1 MTADDERAVNNGTP
15 TGVSGSRRDPT
26 HRRWW
31 QWRPKNVWQSVVA
44 PLLVTFLAAGGV
56 ALVARL
62 RSSDPESAPRMAAPV
77 VVRNPTA
84 REESVGAGDEMR
96 QTRESMPTIE
106 LVVHNVGEATV
117 VLHRAQFTVRGH
129 GILQNCHTGEGAP
142 LPVSATYDIA
152 LPLEPQ
158 IGDRVESEISHQ
170 LAPNEA
176 DRIAFGFG
184 NPELGAETPE
194 GHLYL
199 LDVALVHGRDE
210 KSLDFGSVL
219 ISLPGTPSLAVV
231 GPSVDTDPTCVDG
244 NRELVALLSE
254 GDVTLSPELDELV
267 ARIAR

>member
-84 REESVGAGDEMR
+84 HEESVGAGDEMR

-184 NPELGAETPE
+184 NPELGAETPKDTSICSTW
-194 GHLYL
+194 HSST
-199 LDVALVHGRDE
+199 VHDE

-231 GPSVDTDPTCVDG
+231 GPASTPIRHASTATG
-244 NRELVALLSE
+244 NLLRCYRKA
-254 GDVTLSPELDELV
+254 T
-267 ARIAR
+267 